1 MAELFR
7 MWGPPIYP
15 INKHIKDTFIIIA
28 AILRGFETFKVV
40 VLRQLAYF
48 FGQQSDTPEVIS
60 IKLRHKILY
69 LWRFRM
75 SICINRR
82 TLISQTQNKI
92 WTTKWH
98 TFLGGHG
105 QFPVFSAQTH
115 DECLKLKQRDA
126 IYLVPRFVGRN
137 SQKNSVWTP
146 LWHSQLKK
154 ALAFVSLLLFYWKVY
169 NLTSRIDRLYIQ

>member
-1 MAELFR
+1 M
-7 MWGPPIYP
+7 
-15 INKHIKDTFIIIA
+15 DTFIIIA

-48 FGQQSDTPEVIS
+48 FGQQSDTPKVIS
-60 IKLRHKILY
+60 IKLRHKILC

-75 SICINRR
+75 SISINNR

-115 DECLKLKQRDA
+115 DGCLKLKQREA
-126 IYLVPRFVGRN
+126 MYFVPWFVGRN
-137 SQKNSVWTP
+137 SQKNTVWTP

-169 NLTSRIDRLYIQ
+169 NLTTWIDRLYIQ